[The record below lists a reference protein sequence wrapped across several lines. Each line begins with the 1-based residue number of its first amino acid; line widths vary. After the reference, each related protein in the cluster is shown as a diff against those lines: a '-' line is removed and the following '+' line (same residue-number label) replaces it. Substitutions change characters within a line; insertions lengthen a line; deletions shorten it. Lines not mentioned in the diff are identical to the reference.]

1 MVNVIDYEAGEGHA
15 EDGGYVDGGAVNLG
29 FGGAPVVIQESR
41 IAGTVLRN
49 NTSPVRTAV
58 RANAL
63 KTIFS
68 RARTAIMTTV
78 RMKTSLARTILTA
91 LRLNISESI
100 LHFTDTIRTT
110 VLQDFVII
118 YTEELVGRERS
129 GTLHLLAESSTER
142 ATAHIPELRH
152 LDLKRIRLQGSAQ
165 RAIELSL
172 ARCRLQNQ

>member
-1 MVNVIDYEAGEGHA
+1 MVDVVDYEAGEGHA
-15 EDGGYVDGGAVNLG
+15 EDGGYVDGGAVYLS
-29 FGGAPVVIQESR
+29 FGGTPVVIQESR
-41 IAGTVLRN
+41 IAGAALRD
-49 NTSPVRTAV
+49 NTGLILTGA
-58 RANAL
+58 RANAF

-91 LRLNISESI
+91 LRLNIAKTV
-100 LHFTDTIRTT
+100 LHLTDTVRPT

-142 ATAHIPELRH
+142 TTAHIPELRH
-152 LDLKRIRLQGSAQ
+152 LDLKRIRLQGSTQ
-165 RAIELSL
+165 RAVELSPG
-172 ARCRLQNQ
+172 RCRLQNQ